1 MPTYYKILGQVTPTA
16 NTNSNVYVVPA
27 GYQAVV
33 STVSFCNANTTAN
46 STVTMYA
53 VKDGE
58 QPSNTNIITNQAILP
73 LKDTLIF
80 TIGMTLAP
88 GDRIVANTLRGDI
101 GATVFGSESNL

>member
-1 MPTYYKILGQVTPTA
+1 MPTLYKILGQVSPTA
-16 NTNSNVYVVPA
+16 NASSNVYVVPA
-27 GYQAVV
+27 GYQTVV
-33 STVSFCNANTTAN
+33 STVSFCNANTIAN

-53 VKDGE
+53 VKSGE
-58 QPSNTNIITNQAILP
+58 QPSNTNIITNQAVLP

-88 GDRIVANTLRGDI
+88 GDRIVANVITANI

>member
-1 MPTYYKILGQVTPTA
+1 MPTYYKILGQTSPTA
-16 NTNSNVYVVPA
+16 NTTSNVYVVPA
-27 GYQAVV
+27 GYQAVI
-33 STVSFCNANTTAN
+33 STVSFCNANTIAN
-46 STVTMYA
+46 SMVTMYA

-88 GDRIVANTLRGDI
+88 GDRIVANVATANI
-101 GATVFGSESNL
+101 GASVFGSESNL